1 MKKERV
7 WLALVLILVAVPFF
21 TTISPVLGASIN
33 VQETELVNIYF
44 FWGEGCPYCETAKP
58 YLAEMANS
66 NPNIMVHDF
75 EIYNDAANR
84 DLFFAFAEAY
94 GIEPRAVPTFFIGE
108 RQWVGFNNNI
118 LAEMQQTVQTCLDSK
133 CNDLGQALYTP
144 SAQGDV
150 GLEANN
156 SGLRVPQAVI
166 IIGSVVGFV
175 ALFFVVDR
183 VFLKK
188 KK

>member
-7 WLALVLILVAVPFF
+7 LLPLILILVAVPFF
-21 TTISPVLGASIN
+21 LVFSPVMGVSIN
-33 VQETELVNIYF
+33 VQEAEPVNIYF

-58 YLAEMANS
+58 YLAEMADD
-66 NPNIMVHDF
+66 NPRVKVHDF
-75 EIYNDAANR
+75 EIYNDAVNR

-118 LAEMQQTVQTCLDSK
+118 LAEMQQTVQTCLDSD
-133 CNDLGQALYTP
+133 CNDLGQDLYTP
-144 SAQGDV
+144 ASQDDEGV
-150 GLEANN
+150 EENN
-156 SGLRVPQAVI
+156 SGMRVPQAAI
-166 IIGSVVGFV
+166 IIGSVIGLV

-183 VFLKK
+183 VILKK